1 MKTKH
6 IHIDNIPSILWGE
19 ESENLLIAVHGNKAN
34 KTDDSIVALAEEA
47 IRSGYQV
54 LSFDLPQHGD
64 RLEESRLCK
73 VQNCVQDLSIIM
85 DFSKSISGNINL
97 FACSMGAYFSLLAY
111 KDDPVQQSLF
121 LSPVVDMESIITKL
135 MTWFGVTEER
145 LQQEQTISTPI
156 GETLYWDYYCYV
168 KENPITLWNS
178 HTSILYGSKDELCDF
193 ATISDFTDKF
203 TCNLEVMEDGE
214 HFFHT
219 EEQMSYYRNWLEK
232 SLLKK

>member
-6 IHIDNIPSILWGE
+6 ISIANIPAIIWGG
-19 ESENLLIAVHGNKAN
+19 ESENLLIAIHGNKASKADN
-34 KTDDSIVALAEEA
+34 SIIVLAEEA
-47 IRSGYQV
+47 TESGYQV

-64 RLEESRLCK
+64 RQEEARLCK
-73 VQNCVQDLSIIM
+73 VQNCVQDLGIIM
-85 DFSKSISGNINL
+85 DYSKSISDNISL

-111 KDDPVQQSLF
+111 KDNAVEQTLF

-168 KENPITLWNS
+168 KENPISLWNS
-178 HTSILYGSKDELCDF
+178 PTSVLYGSKDELCDY
-193 ATISDFTDKF
+193 ATISSFRDKF
-203 TCNLEVMEDGE
+203 ACSLKVMEGGE

-219 EEQMSYYRNWLEK
+219 EEQMAYYRNWLK
-232 SLLKK
+232 DSLLKK